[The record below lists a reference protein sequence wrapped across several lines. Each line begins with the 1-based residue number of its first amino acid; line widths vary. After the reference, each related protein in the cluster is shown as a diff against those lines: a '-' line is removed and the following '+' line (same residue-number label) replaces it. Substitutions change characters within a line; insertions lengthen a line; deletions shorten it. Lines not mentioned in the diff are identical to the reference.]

1 MCCLA
6 GWGLRPGERRPDAR
20 TAGQRQAR
28 RAQLLRPLLRP
39 RLSPHKM
46 GQSGKASQ
54 RKGHGDRPSWSKEP
68 ALRPPGEGTGPERP
82 EVDRLGVSNTP
93 GSPGPWAG
101 TALIMMKVYIFHKKS
116 CGGGT
121 SEQAGSA
128 AQWWRP
134 DQGLSLYVPCHPQYG
149 SLPSRPQNGCSRSSH
164 HIPPGQT
171 AAQDEPAMS
180 SSCFSLF
187 QEQAKVPHNPPLE
200 PLSHLTGYSWVTRE
214 GHRTAIDWLRPRVSK
229 SGPKSACV
237 NKDLLVRSHTSF
249 F

>member
-68 ALRPPGEGTGPERP
+68 ALRPPGEGTGPEGP

-101 TALIMMKVYIFHKKS
+101 TENSAPSSRLPAAGRVEPCLPGSPPPTTRRGAL
-116 CGGGT
+116 
-121 SEQAGSA
+121 
-128 AQWWRP
+128 
-134 DQGLSLYVPCHPQYG
+134 
-149 SLPSRPQNGCSRSSH
+149 LP
-164 HIPPGQT
+164 
-171 AAQDEPAMS
+171 AQDL
-180 SSCFSLF
+180 FSVK
-187 QEQAKVPHNPPLE
+187 A
-200 PLSHLTGYSWVTRE
+200 
-214 GHRTAIDWLRPRVSK
+214 
-229 SGPKSACV
+229 
-237 NKDLLVRSHTSF
+237 
-249 F
+249 

>member
-39 RLSPHKM
+39 RLSPPKM

-54 RKGHGDRPSWSKEP
+54 RKGHGERPGWSKEP

-101 TALIMMKVYIFHKKS
+101 TDPQNRMGGFSAVQVSPAPFYRQGNRGSERRTLPKKPRGRRHS
-116 CGGGT
+116 
-121 SEQAGSA
+121 
-128 AQWWRP
+128 WRP
-134 DQGLSLYVPCHPQYG
+134 EHG
-149 SLPSRPQNGCSRSSH
+149 GC
-164 HIPPGQT
+164 
-171 AAQDEPAMS
+171 
-180 SSCFSLF
+180 
-187 QEQAKVPHNPPLE
+187 
-200 PLSHLTGYSWVTRE
+200 
-214 GHRTAIDWLRPRVSK
+214 
-229 SGPKSACV
+229 
-237 NKDLLVRSHTSF
+237 
-249 F
+249 